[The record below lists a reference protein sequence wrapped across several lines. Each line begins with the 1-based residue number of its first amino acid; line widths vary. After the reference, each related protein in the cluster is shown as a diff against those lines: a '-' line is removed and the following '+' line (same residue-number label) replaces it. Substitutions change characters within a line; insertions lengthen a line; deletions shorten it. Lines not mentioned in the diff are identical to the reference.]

1 MFDQESTKKQGH
13 SDEEIASSLAQS
25 KKFDLQGALKEGYSH
40 QEIIN
45 HLSKKEDTG
54 KAPEKVTTTV
64 TPPFAARHP
73 YLAAIP
79 PTVLEVAKSTVPFGK
94 YAGEE
99 GREELKGD
107 FFPTGTT
114 TDPEKLKEIEKGLV
128 TGEKKISPYES
139 LAKETMS
146 AAEWAAF
153 PAAVRTGGAIVKE
166 VLPKKIVEFMGKQRL
181 FPWQKLIAPKIEI
194 KPGITPELIVSGIEG
209 KPTIKPKIPVVAP
222 EVPPVEAIT
231 KPAVIKTEAK
241 VEVPITPEILE
252 GTVKGGQTGPLPK
265 YAEKSSI
272 NLERLE
278 TTDDV
283 KHFINDL
290 TKEQELKIGKRKV
303 SWEETSQKAEE
314 LGWNVDEVKKAF
326 QRKGS
331 FSAAEIEAT
340 RQVNINAITDLH
352 EMLRTLPVERTGYT
366 PEMRAKVLDAI
377 DSVRVTSQAST
388 EAGRAL
394 NIHKK
399 ILARDEQFK
408 EASQL
413 NRVLKILEGK
423 GIKRADDVIDAL
435 RNVDFNNPSEVNR
448 FVYNATK
455 TRWQKMSDRA
465 YEIWINGLLSNPMTH
480 IVNTTSNTLTLMGQY
495 PERLLGAG
503 IEKVRAGFG
512 IFGGKMQERFMGETA
527 QDAFSTIQ
535 GIKNGTKR
543 FLNAMKTG
551 KMAETKLETHISTL
565 PTGVQKFTPA
575 RALGAEDEY
584 FKGFIQNAELN
595 RLAYRKAIQEG
606 LKGQGKRD
614 RITDLLSRPTEE
626 MLEIAAQK
634 AKYLTYQQELGKVG
648 SWIMRGRQTVPGL
661 KYFIPFVR
669 TPANIVKFALERTPA
684 NIPRIAYKTA
694 RGELSGGPLS
704 EDVAKTLTG
713 SMLGFS
719 SYLMA
724 KEGYITGGGP
734 KGPAERDELFRT
746 GWLPYAFKLGDKYY
760 SFARLEPL
768 ASILG
773 ISADFAEL
781 EKHMKEDE
789 KVKVAAV
796 IGTSISK
803 NFTSKTFM
811 QGFSN
816 LNDAISDPGRF
827 GEKFIQNLGGSVI
840 PSVSGG
846 ITRAIDP
853 EIREVRG
860 ILDTVKSRIP
870 GLSETLPAKINV
882 WGEPI
887 ERPGSPALRFLSPI
901 QVSELKGDPI
911 DIELLNL
918 KINLGMPSKKV
929 KNIELEPNEYR
940 QMVVD
945 AGKIAKPELN
955 KLVQT
960 GWYKKLSDEEK
971 EKEIRGVMRESR
983 EDARNLALL
992 SAEKRIAT
1000 AITGSPLPP
1009 GLGMR
1014 MAEPKPPMRSGGGT
1028 KPTYNHLKYESE

>member
-1 MFDQESTKKQGH
+1 MGTDQITTDFKPIEESNIITDFKPVEDIKPVETKSTSMG
-13 SDEEIASSLAQS
+13 E
-25 KKFDLQGALKEGYSH
+25 
-40 QEIIN
+40 
-45 HLSKKEDTG
+45 EDTA
-54 KAPEKVTTTV
+54 KVQEKVIPTV
-64 TPPFAARHP
+64 TPPFTARHP
-73 YLAAIP
+73 YLSAIP
-79 PTVLEVAKSTVPFGK
+79 PTVLEVAKSTIPFGK

-99 GREELKGD
+99 GRKELKGE

-114 TDPEKLKEIEKGLV
+114 TDPEKLKEIEKELT

-153 PAAVRTGGAIVKE
+153 PTAMRTAGAIAGKVIPKPITKFFTKPISELVK
-166 VLPKKIVEFMGKQRL
+166 PASIT
-181 FPWQKLIAPKIEI
+181 APKVIQPVDLGV
-194 KPGITPELIVSGIEG
+194 KGGIEAT
-209 KPTIKPKIPVVAP
+209 KPIPVPKEEIPTVSSL
-222 EVPPVEAIT
+222 EA
-231 KPAVIKTEAK
+231 
-241 VEVPITPEILE
+241 
-252 GTVKGGQTGPLPK
+252 TVKGGQTGPLPK
-265 YAEKSSI
+265 YVEKSSI

-303 SWEETSQKAEE
+303 SWEETNQKAEE

-413 NRVLKILEGK
+413 NRVLKTLEGK
-423 GIKRADDVIDAL
+423 GIKRTDDVIDAL

-465 YEIWINGLLSNPMTH
+465 YEIWINGLLSNPLTH

-503 IEKVRAGFG
+503 IEKVRAGLG
-512 IFGGKMQERFMGETA
+512 VFGGKTQERFMGETA

-565 PTGVQKFTPA
+565 PTGIQKFTPA

-595 RLAYRKAIQEG
+595 RLAYRKATQEG
-606 LKGQGKRD
+606 LKGQAKGN
-614 RITDLLSRPTEE
+614 RITNLLSRPTEE
-626 MLEIAAQK
+626 MLETTAQK
-634 AKYLTYQQELGKVG
+634 AKYLTYQQELGNVG
-648 SWIMRGRQTVPGL
+648 SWIMKGRQTVPGL

-669 TPANIVKFALERTPA
+669 TPANIAKFALERTPA
-684 NIPRIAYKTA
+684 NVARIAYKTA
-694 RGELSGGPLS
+694 KGELTGGALS
-704 EDVAKTLTG
+704 EEIAKTLTG

-734 KGPAERDELFRT
+734 KSSAERDELFRT

-781 EKHMKEDE
+781 EKHMKEEE

-827 GEKFIQNLGGSVI
+827 GEKFIQNLGGSVV

-853 EIREVRG
+853 EIREVKG
-860 ILDTVKSRIP
+860 ILDTVRSRIP

-882 WGEPI
+882 WGESI
-887 ERPGSPALRFLSPI
+887 ERPGSPALRFLSPV
-901 QVSELKGDPI
+901 QVSESKGDPI
-911 DIELLNL
+911 DVELLNL
-918 KINLGMPSKKV
+918 KINLGMPSKKI
-929 KNIELEPNEYR
+929 KNIELAPDEYR

-960 GWYKKLSDEEK
+960 DWYKKLSDEEK
-971 EKEIRGVMRESR
+971 EKEIRKVMRETR
-983 EDARNLALL
+983 EDARDMALI
-992 SAEKRIAT
+992 SAEKRISIAT
-1000 AITGSPLPP
+1000 TGMRANMGTKQKGNIPIGPVLPP
-1009 GLGMR
+1009 GMGMR
-1014 MAEPKPPMRSGGGT
+1014 MAKPEILAPIGLSGRVEKPPLDLS
-1028 KPTYNHLKYESE
+1028 KYEMD

>member
-153 PAAVRTGGAIVKE
+153 PTAMRTAGAIARQVI
-166 VLPKKIVEFMGKQRL
+166 PKPITKF
-181 FPWQKLIAPKIEI
+181 FT
-194 KPGITPELIVSGIEG
+194 KPVSELIKG
-209 KPTIKPKIPVVAP
+209 A
-222 EVPPVEAIT
+222 
-231 KPAVIKTEAK
+231 PAVPLKVTQPVDLGVKVGVETAKPIPILKQEA
-241 VEVPITPEILE
+241 PSLSSLE
-252 GTVKGGQTGPLPK
+252 ATVKGGQTGPPPK

-283 KHFINDL
+283 KHFINNL

-303 SWEETSQKAEE
+303 SWEETRQKAEE
-314 LGWNVDEVKKAF
+314 LGWDVGEMAKTF
-326 QRKGS
+326 QKKGS

-377 DSVRVTSQAST
+377 DSVRVTSRASS
-388 EAGRAL
+388 EVGRAL

-408 EASQL
+408 EVSQM
-413 NRVLKILEGK
+413 NRVLKTLEGK
-423 GIKRADDVIDAL
+423 GIKRTDDVIDAL
-435 RNVDFNNPSEVNR
+435 RNIDFNNPSEVNR

-465 YEIWINGLLSNPMTH
+465 YEIWINGLLSNPLTH

-503 IEKVRAGFG
+503 IEKARAGLG
-512 IFGGKMQERFMGETA
+512 ILGGKTQERFMGETA
-527 QDAFSTIQ
+527 QDAFSVIQ

-543 FLNAMKTG
+543 FLDAMKTG
-551 KMAETKLETHISTL
+551 KMTETKLETHISTL
-565 PTGVQKFTPA
+565 PPEIQKFTPG

-584 FKGFIQNAELN
+584 FKGFIENAELN
-595 RLAYRKAIQEG
+595 RLAFRRATQEG
-606 LKGQGKRD
+606 LRGQAKKD
-614 RITDLLSRPTEE
+614 RITNLLSRPTEE
-626 MLEIAAQK
+626 MLEAAAQK

-648 SWIMRGRQTVPGL
+648 SWVMRGRQTVPGL

-684 NIPRIAYKTA
+684 NIPRIVYKA
-694 RGELSGGPLS
+694 AKGELTGGVLS
-704 EDVAKTLTG
+704 EDVAKALTG

-734 KGPAERDELFRT
+734 KGSAERDELFRS

-789 KVKVAAV
+789 KIKVAAA
-796 IGTSISK
+796 IGKSVSK
-803 NFTSKTFM
+803 NFTSKTFV

-1014 MAEPKPPMRSGGGT
+1014 MAEPKPPMRPGGGT